1 MDALTGLLRGPRAQG
16 AFLLRSVMS
25 PPWSIRIQDEAP
37 LTVVAMVRGQAWIVA
52 DDPGAAPQTLHPG
65 DVAVLRGPDRYIVAD
80 DPATE
85 PQIVIHPGQ
94 HCTTPD
100 GESLAEAMDLGVRT

>member
-1 MDALTGLLRGPRAQG
+1 MRIRLRCPCMDALTGLLRGPRAQG

-65 DVAVLRGPDRYIVAD
+65 DVAVLRGPDPYVVAD

-85 PQIVIHPGQ
+85 PPIGRAS
-94 HCTTPD
+94 CR
-100 GESLAEAMDLGVRT
+100 ER